1 MIDSECSKFSVG
13 KFAATIVLVIV
24 CLVMLTP
31 IIFAVINSFK
41 PYAEM
46 IDLPEKVR
54 HEHSGDEGISV
65 PVSDGRVNDP
75 PAQGDAGPEAGGAA
89 PLHPGA
95 GGQRGLYRL
104 EAEYLGRTSL
114 RQAPL

>member
-46 IDLPEKVR
+46 MTSFVSFPNSLDLNNYVKAWKVAKFNKVLFCVA
-54 HEHSGDEGISV
+54 SDYSFWNYWSSSFSIYGI
-65 PVSDGRVNDP
+65 
-75 PAQGDAGPEAGGAA
+75 
-89 PLHPGA
+89 L
-95 GGQRGLYRL
+95 
-104 EAEYLGRTSL
+104 
-114 RQAPL
+114 

>member
-46 IDLPEKVR
+46 R
-54 HEHSGDEGISV
+54 HH
-65 PVSDGRVNDP
+65 
-75 PAQGDAGPEAGGAA
+75 
-89 PLHPGA
+89 
-95 GGQRGLYRL
+95 LYHFRIVW
-104 EAEYLGRTSL
+104 T
-114 RQAPL
+114 

>member
-46 IDLPEKVR
+46 MTSFVSFPNSLDLNNYVKACKLPKVFFCVA
-54 HEHSGDEGISV
+54 SDYSFWNYWSSSFSIYGI
-65 PVSDGRVNDP
+65 
-75 PAQGDAGPEAGGAA
+75 
-89 PLHPGA
+89 L
-95 GGQRGLYRL
+95 
-104 EAEYLGRTSL
+104 
-114 RQAPL
+114 